1 MDVFKY
7 KNSQL
12 IFAVEAYNP
21 SDNAESVNIGMEYL
35 FSDYAALRF
44 GYKSLFNNDSEEGFT
59 GGGGI
64 NLNLISGTTM
74 ILDYAYSDFG
84 RLRYVQRFSI
94 IIEF

>member
-12 IFAVEAYNP
+12 TFAVEAYNP

-35 FSDYAALRF
+35 FPGYAAIRF
-44 GYKSLFNNDSEEGFT
+44 GYKSLFVNDSEEGFT

-64 NLNLISGTTM
+64 NLNLTNGTKM
-74 ILDYAYSDFG
+74 I
-84 RLRYVQRFSI
+84 
-94 IIEF
+94 